1 MAEGLSAS
9 ETEHAVQREIAE
21 LQARL
26 DEAQSRLRAIK
37 LAAGPDSSPAPSLTC
52 ESNNGMFS
60 YNSRLIDIL
69 RSISRL
75 SIAFPSAVI

>member
-37 LAAGPDSSPAPSLTC
+37 LAASPNSSPAPSVTC
-52 ESNNGMFS
+52 ESYNEILS
-60 YNSRLIDIL
+60 YN
-69 RSISRL
+69 
-75 SIAFPSAVI
+75 